1 MVKITYEDKMNYL
14 DSKRIELIQRS
25 KKYTS
30 EVEYDKYFIDVIE
43 CIMEDVRDFKTILEQ
58 SKDNYKHWN
67 LFFNGKTGQYLLYLY
82 VDRKS
87 DMLEIDRTLYEK
99 IKEKV
104 GS

>member
-1 MVKITYEDKMNYL
+1 MIVVTYEEKMEYL
-14 DSKRIELIQRS
+14 EQLRQKQKNAFKVDL
-25 KKYTS
+25 
-30 EVEYDKYFIDVIE
+30 IE

>member
-1 MVKITYEDKMNYL
+1 MIVFAYEEKTEYL
-14 DSKRIELIQRS
+14 EQLRQKQKNAFKVDL
-25 KKYTS
+25 
-30 EVEYDKYFIDVIE
+30 IE

-82 VDRKS
+82 ADRKS